1 MLLTQQKDLRVWGR
15 VSMSW
20 VAKMHWSIFFN
31 KNVWFAK
38 KQVNVTHTFVWLTQ
52 MWLIT
57 GNIVC
62 IWGKQKYWFNRQ
74 KLQSRLYTYVQNTEK
89 IMFEE
94 LKEGIVTMSHQ
105 EQWRDGNFKKE

>member
-1 MLLTQQKDLRVWGR
+1 MKRIFQQKCMICKETGKCD
-15 VSMSW
+15 S
-20 VAKMHWSIFFN
+20 HIE
-31 KNVWFAK
+31 K
-38 KQVNVTHTFVWLTQ
+38 KKA
-52 MWLIT
+52 

-105 EQWRDGNFKKE
+105 EQ